1 MRHFLF
7 TDYYTGED
15 FIVGADTLKEGW
27 EMAKDY
33 FADPAYICELTDE
46 EAERSGLDEY

>member
-7 TDYYTGED
+7 TDYATGED
-15 FIVGADTLKEGW
+15 FIVGANDLEEAY

-33 FADPAYICELTDE
+33 FIEPRYQCELTE
-46 EAERSGLDEY
+46 GEAEASGLDEY